1 MVTEDQY
8 LSLKY
13 HIEYLSI
20 LTMETIPDAELKK
33 AEELIL
39 LHHNLF
45 IKLYFS
51 SENTAHK
58 TFISIILI

>member
-1 MVTEDQY
+1 
-8 LSLKY
+8 
-13 HIEYLSI
+13 
-20 LTMETIPDAELKK
+20 METIPDAELKK

-51 SENTAHK
+51 SKNTAHK

>member
-1 MVTEDQY
+1 MVTGDQY

-13 HIEYLSI
+13 HIEYLNI
-20 LTMETIPDAELKK
+20 LTMETIPDSELKK
-33 AEELIL
+33 AKELIL

-51 SENTAHK
+51 LEETAHK
-58 TFISIILI
+58 TFINILY